1 MQQALTALKILD
13 FSTLIPGPFAT
24 MVLADLGAQVIRIEA
39 PHRGD
44 TVRDLPPGPEG
55 ADSAWHGVLGRS
67 KRSLC
72 LDLKTPGGS
81 EIVLRLLETHDIVF
95 EQFRPGVM
103 ERLGLDYESLVS
115 ANPAV
120 IYCSINSFGSLGSR
134 RQRAAHDVNALA
146 LAGVLAT
153 GTSPTPMGIQVADLA
168 AAMNAV
174 TGILA
179 AVIHRAQTG
188 RGQRVG
194 ASLYDS
200 ALMWNL
206 LAASEV
212 LVAGEDSASGSGLL
226 NGGSRYGVYETADG
240 RHLALGGLE
249 PALWGR
255 FCDAA
260 GRTDLHEAPLAAR
273 EPELR
278 QEVASLVASHTL
290 EEWIDLLDGLDA
302 CADPVLSVREAVERA
317 EEAAPGM
324 LVDVGSDHLQQRQI
338 GNAIRLSETP
348 AAYSHPGVRAGADRD
363 RIMAE
368 LGYSEDEISAMEAE
382 GAFG

>member
-1 MQQALTALKILD
+1 MPQALSSLKILD

-39 PHRGD
+39 PDRGD
-44 TVRDLPPGPEG
+44 VARDLPPGPEG
-55 ADSAWHGVLGRS
+55 GDSAWHGVLGRS
-67 KRSLC
+67 KRSIC

-81 EIVLRLLETHDIVF
+81 EIVRRLLESHDIVF

-103 ERLGLDYESLVS
+103 ERLGLDYETLAS

-120 IYCSINSFGSLGSR
+120 IYCSINSFGGHGAL
-134 RQRAAHDVNALA
+134 RQRAAHDINALA

-153 GTSPTPMGIQVADLA
+153 GTSPVPLGIQVADLA

-188 RGQRVG
+188 RGQRVE

-200 ALMWNL
+200 ALMWNT
-206 LAASEV
+206 LAASE
-212 LVAGEDSASGSGLL
+212 LLTAGEDKASGSGLL
-226 NGGSRYGVYETADG
+226 SGGSRYGVYETADG

-255 FCDAA
+255 FCEAA
-260 GRTDLHEAPLAAR
+260 GRPDLREAPLVAW

-278 QEVASLVASHTL
+278 QEVAALVAARTL
-290 EEWIDLLDGLDA
+290 EEWIDLLDGVDA
-302 CADPVLSVREAVERA
+302 CTDPVLSVREALARA
-317 EEAAPGM
+317 EKAAPGM
-324 LVDVGSDHLQQRQI
+324 LVDVGSGHRQQRQI

-348 AAYSHPGVRAGADRD
+348 AAYRHPGVAAGAHRD
-363 RIMAE
+363 QIMAE
-368 LGYSEDEISAMEAE
+368 LGYSEGEIIAMEAQ